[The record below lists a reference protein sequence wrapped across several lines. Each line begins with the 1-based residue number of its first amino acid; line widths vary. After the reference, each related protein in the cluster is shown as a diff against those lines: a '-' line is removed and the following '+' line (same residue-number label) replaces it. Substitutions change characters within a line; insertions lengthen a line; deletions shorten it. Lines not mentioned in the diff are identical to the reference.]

1 MLHYHRTIISWF
13 FIFSLFSSANSES
26 KKNHAGP
33 SRPYS
38 ADLASADIDELKGLD
53 ETTFSKLSPEDPLLK
68 RAYHFVFLAAVAGN
82 FHTIP
87 TELHGALSDMR
98 RRGDAITP
106 MLLKLMNEN
115 QETGLEICV
124 LVGISNVGNI
134 DLEPYL
140 HYARKLLRE
149 RTQSMSAGV
158 AGTASILLAS
168 EGNKEDAALM
178 KWVMESRPWLADS
191 VTRELDSLNRRL
203 GLPKQESRPSLKD
216 RPPTSQEPSSEFQS
230 VDQNAPALADK
241 ENPETIRWIG
251 WSLAL
256 LVTGGLF
263 GLMFKKRK

>member
-1 MLHYHRTIISWF
+1 MREENGAMVSEWILLVSDGDDDQKFNGKGTNYELNDQTLLADFGSKIIVTFPKLNNAQVEFQAQKAVGKVTLNISYM
-13 FIFSLFSSANSES
+13 SP
-26 KKNHAGP
+26 AGDVP
-33 SRPYS
+33 P
-38 ADLASADIDELKGLD
+38 D
-53 ETTFSKLSPEDPLLK
+53 K
-68 RAYHFVFLAAVAGN
+68 RAF
-82 FHTIP
+82 
-87 TELHGALSDMR
+87 
-98 RRGDAITP
+98 
-106 MLLKLMNEN
+106 
-115 QETGLEICV
+115 
-124 LVGISNVGNI
+124 I

-158 AGTASILLAS
+158 AGAASILLAS

-178 KWVMESRPWLADS
+178 KWAMESRPWLADS

-216 RPPTSQEPSSEFQS
+216 RPPTSQEPSSKFQS

-251 WSLAL
+251 LSLAL